1 MQWCEK
7 TLKVA
12 KAEDIG
18 MQTLVGQMLCTGY
31 SASVNMKEMQH
42 SSSHPLHSSF
52 FCVHVYSGWGGA
64 KCGTLYMCAPLLAVL
79 VLLLQAAF
87 KEERCSFG
95 KQGKALRPHGYPT
108 DTQIRH
114 HRKKQWWA
122 FQNCNA
128 HGGGQL
134 HFHKA
139 CPLFTPS
146 KALSKYTKK
155 NQCRF

>member
-64 KCGTLYMCAPLLAVL
+64 KCGTLYMCVPLLAVL

-87 KEERCSFG
+87 KEGRCSFG
-95 KQGKALRPHGYPT
+95 KQGKAPRPHGYPT
-108 DTQIRH
+108 
-114 HRKKQWWA
+114 
-122 FQNCNA
+122 
-128 HGGGQL
+128 
-134 HFHKA
+134 
-139 CPLFTPS
+139 
-146 KALSKYTKK
+146 K
-155 NQCRF
+155 NPDQASQEKTMMSFSEL